1 MEEKKVE
8 LTEYVETMAIL
19 MKLPLTPEYSQG
31 VVENFAR
38 IEALAK
44 LFLEFPL
51 PEEIEA
57 APIFEP

>member
-1 MEEKKVE
+1 MEKKKIE
-8 LTEYVETMAIL
+8 LTEYVETMALL
-19 MKLPLTPEYSQG
+19 MNLPLTPEYRQG
-31 VVENFAR
+31 VGENFAS
-38 IEALAK
+38 IEALAQ